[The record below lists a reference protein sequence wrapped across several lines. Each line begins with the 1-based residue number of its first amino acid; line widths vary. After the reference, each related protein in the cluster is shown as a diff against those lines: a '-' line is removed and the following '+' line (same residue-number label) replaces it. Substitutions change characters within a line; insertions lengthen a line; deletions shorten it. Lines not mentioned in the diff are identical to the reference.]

1 MAPGMPLIIKRICA
15 VRILSNLQFFTQVLK
30 FESLA
35 CIGHSFV
42 KFVKSFSRINT
53 ELAKLLIR
61 NT

>member
-35 CIGHSFV
+35 LYRSLVRQVHQEF
-42 KFVKSFSRINT
+42 
-53 ELAKLLIR
+53 
-61 NT
+61 